1 MKNKTTGL
9 VCADA
14 SLNQQPK
21 KSVTVKFRYFF
32 CLLAITFILQFFVQN
47 SFSQVSGDYRSN
59 AATMNWST
67 VASWQKYNG
76 TSWATSTD
84 YPGQNSCSGCTVTIQ
99 NAHTVTLNVSPANS
113 VGAIIVGG
121 GTNGTLT
128 LGTFT
133 LYDAGNL
140 TVNAGATINLAT
152 GTFSVVGTT
161 STAGTISDASNTG
174 VNTFTG
180 LVTKT
185 AGTWTSTSVTT
196 ASNMI
201 FSGGFTNSAGAFSA
215 GAATIGDNQ
224 TLTGTVNMSF
234 ANGLNVLGNADL
246 NIAGTTAAGVS
257 FAGTAINYAVRNLTL
272 TGLLTVS
279 TTGNLTVSGTTTI
292 TGSGAFTDNNNTG
305 ITSFAA
311 LVTHNSI
318 GNFTT
323 TSVTTAANM
332 IFTNG
337 FTNTAGGFNA
347 GAATV
352 GDNQTLTGTVNMSF
366 ANGLIVLGNA
376 DVTIAGTA
384 TTGVSFAGTAINY
397 TVRNLTLTGRLT
409 VSTTGN
415 LTVTGSTSIT
425 GSGSFNETN
434 NTGITSFNGPVTHN
448 STGGWFS
455 TAVTTAANMVFNA
468 GFTNTLGSFSAGG
481 ASLPTGQTLSG
492 TILMTFNNPVT
503 IGGTGNVTISGAGG
517 VRFSGTAMN
526 YLIPGNLTLTGTLL
540 VNTTGNFTVTGTT
553 SIIGAGD
560 FTDNNNAGISTF
572 TGLVTHNS
580 TGRWV
585 STSVTTPANM
595 IFTAGF
601 TNTAGTFSAGGATI
615 GDNKTLT
622 GTVNMSF
629 NRGITV
635 LGLGDITIAGTATTG
650 VTFGGTLI
658 NYLVRNLSLTGLL
671 TVSTSGNLTVSGT
684 TSASGTGKFLDNNGT
699 GITTFTGLVTVG
711 STSTFTATAVTTIG
725 RLIFAGGIT
734 HNNTTPLSFNAGTIR
749 TSATQ
754 SWSGAGDIRS
764 AGVLDVNVGTLTNN
778 ITGTVTVGGT
788 LTGTTFV
795 QGTNAKLALS
805 NGTPLTITTLTST
818 ATGNVVTYNG
828 GTATMRSQTYHH
840 LIVAGAGNKIIS
852 TTDITV
858 NGDITISSGVLSNTT
873 NNRNLILAGSW
884 INNIGAAGFTAGT
897 GTVIFSGSAAQI
909 LGGTGTTTFNNL
921 TLNNAAGI
929 NQSINSTISGVLT
942 LTAGIIS
949 TGATTVIISSTGT
962 VTRTSGYINGNEQR
976 NIATGANVTR
986 TYDIGDATNYTPVT
1000 VTFASVSVAGNVT
1013 VKSTGTDHPLIV
1025 SSYLNAGLSVNRYYT
1040 LSNIA
1045 TTFTT
1050 YTAVVNFLA
1059 SDKDASTNTA
1069 NLIAGRYAGSWTYPT
1084 VGTKT
1089 STSTQVTG
1097 LTAFGDLALAEQLS
1111 CSTPT
1116 LIITDPAAFCSPA
1129 TVNLTLAAVTAG
1141 STSGLTFTY
1150 WNDVAATSSL
1160 PSPSAVSVAGT
1171 YYIKG
1176 TVPLGG
1182 CAEVKPVI
1190 VSRMNPTGVISGTAT
1205 VCTGSGTSLNIAVTG
1220 TGPWSGTLSNGTA
1233 FSGSTDPLSVNVS
1246 PLTNTTYTISTLS
1259 VAGCNA
1265 QAIDKTGS
1273 AIISL
1278 APLPTTANAGPD
1290 QYICGLSAT
1299 LAGNIPSVGTGSW
1312 SIVSGSGG
1320 SFGSVASPFSS
1331 FTGTAGVVYV
1341 LRWSISNSPCVVSD
1355 DDVIINFTSGIWTGS
1370 SDKDWNNTSNWCGG
1384 VIPSGIFDIIVT
1396 AGLPNYPSIAGNVSI
1411 NNISVAPG
1419 ASFEITATGILSITG
1434 TFSNSGTLINN
1445 GSVILNGNASQSFPG
1460 SSASIAAMNNLEIDN
1475 ADGVLI
1481 DKSFSI
1487 SGTLTSTAGLIDLT
1501 DKNITLLSN
1510 AAGTAKVAPVG
1521 GSFDYTGGGKF
1532 IIQRYMP
1539 ARRAWRLLTAPV
1551 TNSNSIYDAW
1561 QNAGIYTPGAGT
1573 LITGAAGGS
1582 GMDSIAT
1589 SSFKEYDV
1597 ASQSLVPVINTS
1609 LAISSGGSGSADN
1622 NGYFIFV
1629 RGDRNRTNFIAP
1641 NTNVTILSS
1650 AGQLQTGPQNF
1661 TAASGAGKFT
1671 LIGNPYASPI
1681 DFNDITRTNL
1691 VKRFYVWDPSLN
1703 TVGGYVALDDIDN
1716 DGIFSKSVAGS
1727 SQTNIIESQ
1736 QAFFVETVATGAA
1749 SLTINESDKYD
1760 TVIAVAARPLS
1771 INESLSADLYLQNPD
1786 KTSVLADGVKAEFND
1801 NFSDLVNYEDALKFG
1816 NVNETFALLRNG
1828 KALTIERRSIVK
1840 VTDTF
1845 FFKLTKTVQRNYQFR
1860 FTTKNMDNHGLIAYL
1875 EDSYLS
1881 TSIPIELNGITNL
1894 NFSVTPDVAS
1904 AVANRFRIVFKSMS
1918 VLPVSFTSVKAYQK
1932 NHQVAVEW
1940 KVENET
1946 GINKYEIEKSVDGS
1960 NFSKINSVVATGN
1973 SHSAI
1978 SYNVMD
1984 EKPVIG
1990 NNFYRIK
1997 SIGFGGDI
2005 RYSQVIKVVLGNT
2018 KTTIIAYPNPLQNN
2032 SINLQLNN
2040 IKTGI
2045 YAVRLINGSGQVVY
2059 TNELNITSSNT
2070 TEAVTVQ
2077 QLLAK
2082 GLYQLEVK
2090 GPGDSLM
2097 QQQVIVQ

>member
-1 MKNKTTGL
+1 MKNNIDGF
-9 VCADA
+9 VCPN
-14 SLNQQPK
+14 SFVHQKPE
-21 KSVTVKFRYFF
+21 KSVTTKAKYFI
-32 CLLAITFILQFFVQN
+32 CLIALTFFLQFLVLN
-47 SFSQVSGDYRSN
+47 SFSQISGDYRSN
-59 AATMNWST
+59 AATMNWNT

-84 YPGQNSCSGCTVTIQ
+84 FPGQSVCASCIVTIQ
-99 NAHTVTLNVSPANS
+99 NAHTVTLNVTPANS
-113 VGAIIVGG
+113 VGAIVVGG
-121 GTNGTLT
+121 GTNGILT

-133 LYDAGNL
+133 LFDAGNL
-140 TVNAGATINLAT
+140 TVNTGATINLAT
-152 GTFSVVGTT
+152 GTFSVAGTT
-161 STAGTISDASNTG
+161 STAGTITDASNTG

-201 FSGGFTNSAGAFSA
+201 FSSGFTNSAGAFSA

-234 ANGLNVLGNADL
+234 ANGLTVLGNADL

-257 FAGTAINYAVRNLTL
+257 FGGTAINYAVRNLTL

-279 TTGNLTVSGTTTI
+279 TTGNLTVSGTTAI
-292 TGSGAFTDNNNTG
+292 TGSGAFNDNSNTG
-305 ITSFAA
+305 ITSFAG

-318 GNFTT
+318 GNFTST
-323 TSVTTAANM
+323 TVTTAANM

-352 GDNQTLTGTVNMSF
+352 GDNQTLRGTVNMSF
-366 ANGLIVLGNA
+366 ANGLIVSGNG

-397 TVRNLTLTGRLT
+397 TVRNLSLTGRLT

-415 LTVTGSTSIT
+415 LSVTGTTSIT
-425 GSGSFNETN
+425 GAGSFNETN
-434 NTGITSFNGPVTHN
+434 NTGITSFTGLVTHN

-455 TAVTTAANMVFNA
+455 TAVTTAANLVFNA

-481 ASLPTGQTLSG
+481 ATLPNGQTLSG
-492 TILMTFNNPVT
+492 TILMIFNNPIT
-503 IGGTGNVTISGAGG
+503 IGGAGNLTVSGAGG

-526 YLIPGNLTLTGTLL
+526 YTIPGNLTLTGTLL

-585 STSVTTPANM
+585 STSVTTPARM
-595 IFTAGF
+595 IFTEGF

-615 GDNKTLT
+615 GDNKTLS

-629 NRGITV
+629 NRGITI

-658 NYLVRNLSLTGLL
+658 NYSVRNLSLSGLL
-671 TVSTSGNLTVSGT
+671 TASTTGNLTVSGT
-684 TSASGTGKFLDNNGT
+684 TSVIGTGRFLDNNGT
-699 GITTFTGLVTVG
+699 GITTFTGMVTVG

-725 RLIFAGGIT
+725 RLIFAGGII
-734 HNNTTPLSFNAGTIR
+734 HNNTTALSFNAGTIR

-754 SWSGAGDIRS
+754 TWSGAGDIRS
-764 AGVLDVNVGTLTNN
+764 AAVLDVNVGTLANN

-788 LTGTTFV
+788 LTGTAFV

-818 ATGNVVTYNG
+818 ATGNAVTYNG
-828 GTATMRSQTYHH
+828 GTAPMRSQTYHH
-840 LIVAGAGNKIIS
+840 LIIAGTGNKIIS

-858 NGDITISSGVLSNTT
+858 NGDITISAGVLSNTT
-873 NNRNLILAGSW
+873 NNRNIILAGNW
-884 INNIGAAGFTAGT
+884 INNVGAAAFTAGT
-897 GTVIFSGSAAQI
+897 GTVTFNGSATQT
-909 LGGTGTTTFNNL
+909 LGGTGTTTFSNL
-921 TLNNAAGI
+921 TLNNATGI
-929 NQSINSTISGVLT
+929 NQSINSTITGVLT

-949 TGATTVIISSTGT
+949 TASSTVIINNTGS
-962 VTRTSGYINGNEQR
+962 VTRTSGYINGNQQR
-976 NIATGANVTR
+976 NIATGTNVAR
-986 TYDIGDATNYTPVT
+986 TYDIGDATIYTPVT
-1000 VTFASVSVAGNVT
+1000 LTFASVSVAGNVT
-1013 VKSTGTDHPLIV
+1013 VKSTGTEHPFIV
-1025 SSYLNAGLSVNRYYT
+1025 TSYLDAGLSVNRYYT
-1040 LSNIA
+1040 LSNTGTI
-1045 TTFTT
+1045 FTN
-1050 YTAVVNFLA
+1050 YIAVVNFLA
-1059 SDKDASTNTA
+1059 TDKDASTNTA

-1097 LTAFGDLALAEQLS
+1097 LTAFGDVALAEQLP

-1129 TVNLTLAAVTAG
+1129 TVNLTLAAVTTG
-1141 STSGLTFTY
+1141 STGGLTFTY
-1150 WNDVAATSSL
+1150 WNDAAATSSL
-1160 PSPSAVSVAGT
+1160 ATPTAVSVAGT

-1176 TVPLGG
+1176 TVSLGG
-1182 CAEVKPVI
+1182 CADVKPV
-1190 VSRMNPTGVISGTAT
+1190 VLSRNNPTGIISGTST
-1205 VCTGSGTSLNIAVTG
+1205 ICSGSGTSLNIAVTG

-1233 FSGSTDPLSVNVS
+1233 FSGSTDPLSVTVS

-1259 VAGCNA
+1259 VAGCTA

-1273 AIISL
+1273 AVISL
-1278 APLPTTANAGPD
+1278 VSLPTAANAGPA
-1290 QYICGLSAT
+1290 QSICGASAT
-1299 LAGNIPSVGTGSW
+1299 LAANTPLVGTGSW
-1312 SIVSGSGG
+1312 SIVSGTGG
-1320 SFGSVASPFSS
+1320 SFGSVSAPSSS
-1331 FTGTAGVVYV
+1331 FTGTVGTNYI
-1341 LRWSISNSPCVVSD
+1341 LRWSVTNAPCAVSYN
-1355 DDVIINFTSGIWTGS
+1355 DVAINFTSGTWTGTA
-1370 SDKDWNNTSNWCGG
+1370 DNDWNNASNWCGG
-1384 VIPSGIFDIIVT
+1384 IIPSGIFDIVLN
-1396 AGLPNYPSIAGNVSI
+1396 AGLSNYPAIAGNI
-1411 NNISVAPG
+1411 NANNIYV
-1419 ASFEITATGILSITG
+1419 ATGATIEVTASGMLSITG
-1434 TFSNSGTLINN
+1434 TYFNSGTLINN
-1445 GSVILNGNASQSFPG
+1445 GSVVLNGTASQSFPG
-1460 SSASIAAMNNLEIDN
+1460 SSASITAMSNLEVDN
-1475 ADGVLI
+1475 AAGVLI

-1487 SGTLTSTAGLIDLT
+1487 SGTLTSTSGLIDLT

-1532 IIQRYMP
+1532 IVQRYVP
-1539 ARRAWRLLTAPV
+1539 ARRAWRLMTAPV
-1551 TNSNSIYDAW
+1551 TNSNSIFDAW
-1561 QNAGIYTPGAGT
+1561 QNGGVYAPGAGA

-1582 GMDSIAT
+1582 GMDSFAT

-1597 ASQSLVPVINTS
+1597 ASQSLIPVINTS
-1609 LAISSGGSGSADN
+1609 IAISSGGSGSADN
-1622 NGYFIFV
+1622 SGYFIFI
-1629 RGDRNRTNFIAP
+1629 RGDRNRSNFVAP
-1641 NTNVTILSS
+1641 NTNVTVLSS
-1650 AGQLQTGPQNF
+1650 AGELQTGSQNF
-1661 TAASGAGKFT
+1661 PAASGAGKFT

-1681 DFNDITRTNL
+1681 DFNDIVRANL

-1703 TVGGYVALDDIDN
+1703 TVGGYVTLDDIDN
-1716 DGIFSKSVAGS
+1716 DGIFSKSVGGS
-1727 SQTNIIESQ
+1727 LQTNIIESQ
-1736 QAFFVETVATGAA
+1736 QAFFVETMASGAA

-1760 TVIAVAARPLS
+1760 TVIAVGARPLS
-1771 INESLSADLYLQNPD
+1771 INESLTADLYLLNPD
-1786 KTSVLADGVKAEFND
+1786 KTSVLADGVRAEFND

-1816 NVNETFALLRNG
+1816 NVNETFALVRNG

-1845 FFKLTKTVQRNYQFR
+1845 FFRLTKTVQRNYQFR
-1860 FTTKNMDNHGLIAYL
+1860 FTTINMDNHGLTAYL
-1875 EDSYLS
+1875 EDSYLA
-1881 TSIPIELNGITNL
+1881 TSNPIDLNGLTNL

-1932 NHQVAVEW
+1932 NNLVAVEW

-1946 GINKYEIEKSVDGS
+1946 AINKYDIEKSIDGN
-1960 NFSKINSVVATGN
+1960 NFSKINSVAAAGN
-1973 SHSAI
+1973 NHPAI

-1984 EKPVIG
+1984 EKPAIG

-1997 SIGFGGDI
+1997 SIGFGGEI
-2005 RYSQVIKVVLGNT
+2005 RYSQIIKVALGNT
-2018 KTTIIAYPNPLQNN
+2018 KTNITAYPNPLQNN

-2040 IKTGI
+2040 IKTGM

-2059 TNELNITSSNT
+2059 TNELNVTSSNT
-2070 TEAVTVQ
+2070 TQAVTVQ

-2082 GLYQLEVK
+2082 GMYQLEVK
-2090 GPGDSLM
+2090 GPGDILM